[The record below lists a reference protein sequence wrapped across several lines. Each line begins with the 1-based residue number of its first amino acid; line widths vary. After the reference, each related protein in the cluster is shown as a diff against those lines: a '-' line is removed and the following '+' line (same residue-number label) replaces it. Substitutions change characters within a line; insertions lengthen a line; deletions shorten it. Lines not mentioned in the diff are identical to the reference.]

1 MFFIKMHR
9 TIDTKH
15 LNCKRTMYDFSP
27 NDMLN
32 FGEDQTFLSSSCDDS
47 IHNNLH
53 TSVSSNRHQKSRCIR
68 SVGKPPRSQRTP
80 MKSQDDEGPETNEDM
95 VYRVEYNPSKQYHDG
110 RYDRSR
116 DGEEKTTME
125 AKFRQ
130 ASTPGGNPYNLLHKY
145 STSSDEY
152 ADSYYDS
159 GTPRN
164 LSPTSY

>member
-116 DGEEKTTME
+116 DGEEKTTV
-125 AKFRQ
+125 ALKFRQ

>member
-1 MFFIKMHR
+1 MHR

-80 MKSQDDEGPETNEDM
+80 MKSQDDDGPETNEDM

-125 AKFRQ
+125 AKV
-130 ASTPGGNPYNLLHKY
+130 SPSKY
-145 STSSDEY
+145 SWW
-152 ADSYYDS
+152 
-159 GTPRN
+159 
-164 LSPTSY
+164 

>member
-53 TSVSSNRHQKSRCIR
+53 TFVSSNRHQKSRCIR

>member
-1 MFFIKMHR
+1 MCVSHLYIL
-9 TIDTKH
+9 KH
-15 LNCKRTMYDFSP
+15 VLRKNDFSP
-27 NDMLN
+27 NDVLK

-47 IHNNLH
+47 IHSNLH
-53 TSVSSNRHQKSRCIR
+53 ASVSSNSHLKSRCSR
-68 SVGKPPRSQRTP
+68 SVGKPPRSQGTP
-80 MKSQDDEGPETNEDM
+80 MKSQENDGPETNEDM
-95 VYRVEYNPSKQYHDG
+95 AYRVEYNPSRQYHDG
-110 RYDRSR
+110 RYGRLR
-116 DGEEKTTME
+116 HEEKKPTV
-125 AKFRQ
+125 ALKFRQ

>member
-164 LSPTSY
+164 LSPTRY